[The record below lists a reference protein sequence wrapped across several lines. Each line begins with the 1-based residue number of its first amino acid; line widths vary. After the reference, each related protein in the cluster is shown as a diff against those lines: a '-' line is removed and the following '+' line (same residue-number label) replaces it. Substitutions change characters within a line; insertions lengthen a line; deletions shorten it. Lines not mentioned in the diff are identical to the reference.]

1 MSSALRLLLDGPA
14 HGAFNMGVDEALL
27 ASAAGGLA
35 TLRLY
40 TWEGHWLSLGYGQPA
55 DPARSAACRVAGV
68 GLVRRATGGAAVL
81 HGSDLTYALAAPEDA
96 LPPGLAG
103 VYGLVAEA
111 LLEALAAVGVKAQR
125 SPRGPG
131 AGRGAPRAFDCF
143 VAPAADEICAGP
155 GAGRKL
161 VGSAQRRA
169 GGGVLQHGSIR
180 LAPEP
185 AAAARAA
192 GLAPEYATSVSED
205 VGQAAFERA
214 GGSRALG
221 EALAAALA
229 RRLGRVCGAGV
240 LHPDEVERARAR
252 VRSHARDPLAG
263 PEPPGDPQLSR
274 GPKAG
279 R

>member
-1 MSSALRLLLDGPA
+1 MSAELRLLTHGPG

-27 ASAAGGLA
+27 TSAGRGLA

-40 TWEGHWLSLGYGQPA
+40 TWEGHWLSFGYRQPA
-55 DPARSAACRVAGV
+55 DPARASACAAAGV

-96 LPPGLAG
+96 LPAGLAG
-103 VYGLVAEA
+103 AYGLVAEA
-111 LLEALAAVGVKAQR
+111 LLEALAAVGVAAQR
-125 SPRGPG
+125 SPRGP
-131 AGRGAPRAFDCF
+131 APGRGAPRAFDCF

-155 GAGRKL
+155 GARKL

-185 AAAARAA
+185 PEAARAA
-192 GLAPEYATSVSED
+192 GLAPERATSVSEV
-205 VGQAAFERA
+205 VGREAFERS
-214 GGSRALG
+214 GGSRTLG
-221 EALAAALA
+221 GALAAALA
-229 RRLGRVCGAGV
+229 RRLGRVPVAGA
-240 LHPDEVERARAR
+240 LRPDEVEHARAR

-263 PEPPGDPQLSR
+263 PEPPRRRPVSR
-274 GPKAG
+274 GPRAG